1 METAEYLE
9 ARRLRVEEALDRL
22 LPPETAEPVLIHR
35 AMRYSVFGGGKR
47 LRPVLVLAAAEAV
60 GGTPEPLLPVAAALE
75 MIHTYSL
82 IHDDLPAMD
91 DDDFRRGRPT
101 SHRVFGEAVAIL
113 AGDALLTEAFGLLTG
128 PECVSRH
135 DPKRLLTA
143 MQEIAAAAGS
153 RGMVGGQTLDILS
166 EGKGVDAAHLESVHR
181 HKTGALI
188 RASLR
193 AGALLAGA
201 GEAQLRAITAYGEA
215 VGLAFQIAD
224 DVLNVEGEAATI
236 GKAVG
241 SDAAK
246 GKATYPAVHGLE
258 GAKARAAG
266 LVAEAIRALEP
277 LDARADPLRGIARFI
292 VERRR

>member
-9 ARRLRVEEALDRL
+9 ARRHLVEEALDRY
-22 LPPETAEPVLIHR
+22 LPSETAEPALIHR
-35 AMRYSVFGGGKR
+35 AMRYSIFGGGKR

-60 GGTPEPLLPVAAALE
+60 GGAPEPLLPVAAALE
-75 MIHTYSL
+75 LIHTYSL

-128 PECVSRH
+128 PECASCH
-135 DPKRLLTA
+135 DPRRLLTVI
-143 MQEIAAAAGS
+143 QEVASAAGS
-153 RGMVGGQTLDILS
+153 RGMVGGQTLDIAS
-166 EGKGVDAAHLESVHR
+166 EGQKVDAAHLESLHR

-188 RASLR
+188 RAALR

-201 GEAQLRAITAYGEA
+201 TPGQLTAVTAYGEA

-224 DVLNVEGEAATI
+224 DILNVEGEATTT

-241 SDAAK
+241 SDAARR
-246 GKATYPAVHGLE
+246 KATYPAVHGLPE
-258 GAKARAAG
+258 AKARAAG
-266 LVAEAIRALEP
+266 LVGEAIQALEP
-277 LDARADPLRGIARFI
+277 LGERADPLRGIARFI

>member
-9 ARRLRVEEALDRL
+9 ARRLLVEEALDRL
-22 LPPETAEPVLIHR
+22 LPPETAEPVLIHQ

-60 GGTPEPLLPVAAALE
+60 GGAPEPLLPVAAALE

-91 DDDFRRGRPT
+91 DDNYRRGRPT

-128 PECVSRH
+128 PECVSRL

-143 MQEIAAAAGS
+143 VQEIAAAAGS

-166 EGKGVDAAHLESVHR
+166 EGKGVDAAHLEFVHR

-188 RASLR
+188 RVSVR
-193 AGALLAGA
+193 TGALLAGA
-201 GEAQLRAITAYGEA
+201 GEAPLHAITAYGEA

-224 DVLNVEGEAATI
+224 DILNVEGEAATT

-258 GAKARAAG
+258 GAKARAAA
-266 LVAEAIRALEP
+266 LVAEAISALEP